1 MITTDALLIELFQQG
16 IEKLGSYIP
25 NRDKK
30 ILISLSKQVMAGHFL
45 TENQSKLLIKI
56 FTENLEFIDNKVADA
71 RQPIEFPTWSQS
83 FRVIEQVRKIFM
95 SKDDNGRILVEFTYN
110 KRLRQQISDINKSIE
125 GQMLAINSKQYSIPL
140 TEKNLH
146 LVVNSFKNQGF
157 EIDHILMEFYGEI
170 SEILKTTNTQFNVF
184 SLTDKKL
191 ETAVFNEVGSITD
204 DNLILLNDRHQKF
217 QYTIF
222 QKNPEISLKNSL
234 ANRPGT
240 RVWIDSNQT
249 SLDEVVGALCELDR
263 LPVLIIFNGHESK
276 DCLQNLKKLAISLKN
291 CGVDTNTGIYF
302 RFDNISEH
310 NKNFNNLISQLGY
323 NVQLNDTTLV
333 AGIANNKLPKFLLKS
348 KWYPKSVISFSN
360 NFKSNKTSVYCDA
373 VDLIV
378 YYNDK
383 RPLGGADAIV

>member
-16 IEKLGSYIP
+16 IEKLGSQIP

-30 ILISLSKQVMAGHFL
+30 ILISLSKQITAGHFL
-45 TENQSKLLIKI
+45 TENQSKLLVKI
-56 FTENLEFIDNKVADA
+56 LTENLEFIKDKVAGHQA
-71 RQPIEFPTWSQS
+71 SIEFPTWSQS

-110 KRLRQQISDINKSIE
+110 KRLRQQISDLNKNLE
-125 GQMLAINSKQYSIPL
+125 GQMLAVNSKQYSIPL

-146 LVVNSFKNQGF
+146 LVVNAFKNQGF
-157 EIDHILMEFYGEI
+157 EIDQNLMNFYGEI
-170 SEILKTTNTQFNVF
+170 SEILKNANTQFNVF
-184 SLTDKKL
+184 SLADKKL
-191 ETAVFNEVGSITD
+191 EAAVLREVGSISE
-204 DNLILLNDRHQKF
+204 DNLILLNDRRQQF

-222 QKNPEISLKNSL
+222 QKNTEISLKNSL

-240 RVWIDSNQT
+240 RVWIDSTQT
-249 SLDEVVGALCELDR
+249 SLNDVIGALGELDR
-263 LPVLIIFNGHESK
+263 LPLLVIFNGHESK
-276 DCLQNLKKLAISLKN
+276 ECLKNLEKLAISLKN
-291 CGVDTNTGIYF
+291 YGVANDVGIYF

-310 NKNFNNLISQLGY
+310 NKNFNNLVSQLGY
-323 NVQLNDTTLV
+323 NAQLTDSTLV

-360 NFKSNKTSVYCDA
+360 NFKANKTSVYCDA

-378 YYNDK
+378 YYNEK

>member
-1 MITTDALLIELFQQG
+1 MITIDSILTDLFRSG
-16 IEKLGSYIP
+16 IDKLDNRIP

-30 ILISLSKQVMAGHFL
+30 ILISLSKQLSAGHFL
-45 TENQSKLLIKI
+45 TENQSNLLLKI
-56 FTENLEFIDNKVADA
+56 FKENKDWIPPQYTDA
-71 RQPIEFPTWSQS
+71 INVPLWSRA
-83 FRVIEQVRKIFM
+83 FRVIESFRRISLTKEQDRKL
-95 SKDDNGRILVEFTYN
+95 LVEFTYN
-110 KRLRQQISDINKSIE
+110 KRLRQQLTDLSKQLE
-125 GQMLAINSKQYSIPL
+125 GQLLALNSKQYSVPL

-146 LVVNSFKNQGF
+146 LIVSTLKNQGF
-157 EIDHILMEFYGEI
+157 EIDGELMVFYEEI
-170 SEILKTTNTQFNVF
+170 SKILKITNTQFNVF
-184 SLTDKKL
+184 SLLDKKL
-191 ETAVFNEVGSITD
+191 ETAVVNEVQTISE
-204 DNLILLNDRHQKF
+204 DNLVLLNDRSHAF
-217 QYTIF
+217 QYSIF

-234 ANRPGT
+234 ANRPST
-240 RVWIDSNQT
+240 RVWIDSTQT
-249 SLDEVVGALCELDR
+249 SLDEVVSALNDLHR

-276 DCLQNLKKLAISLKN
+276 DCLENLKKLTISLKN

-302 RFDNISEH
+302 RFDSISEH

-323 NVQLNDTTLV
+323 NTRLNDATLV

-378 YYNDK
+378 YYNEK

>member
-16 IEKLGSYIP
+16 IEKLGSQIP

-30 ILISLSKQVMAGHFL
+30 ILISLSKQITAGHFL

-56 FTENLEFIDNKVADA
+56 LTENLEFIKDKVAVHQA
-71 RQPIEFPTWSQS
+71 SIEFPTWSQS

-110 KRLRQQISDINKSIE
+110 KRLRQQISDLNKNLE
-125 GQMLAINSKQYSIPL
+125 GQMLAVNSKQYSIPL

-146 LVVNSFKNQGF
+146 LVVNAFKNQGF
-157 EIDHILMEFYGEI
+157 EIDQNLMNFYGEI
-170 SEILKTTNTQFNVF
+170 SEILKNSNTQFNVF

-191 ETAVFNEVGSITD
+191 EAAVVKEVGAITE
-204 DNLILLNDRHQKF
+204 DNLILLNDRRQKF

-240 RVWIDSNQT
+240 RVWIDSTQT
-249 SLDEVVGALCELDR
+249 ALDEVVSVLGELDR
-263 LPVLIIFNGHESK
+263 LPLLVIFNGHESK
-276 DCLQNLKKLAISLKN
+276 ECLKNLEKLAISLKN
-291 CGVDTNTGIYF
+291 CGVANDVGIYF
-302 RFDNISEH
+302 RFDNVSDQ
-310 NKNFNNLISQLGY
+310 NKNFNNLVSQLGY
-323 NVQLNDTTLV
+323 NSQLTDSTLV

-360 NFKSNKTSVYCDA
+360 NFKANKTSVYCDA

-378 YYNDK
+378 YYNEK

>member
-16 IEKLGSYIP
+16 IEKLGSQIP

-30 ILISLSKQVMAGHFL
+30 ILISLSKQLTAGHFL

-56 FTENLEFIDNKVADA
+56 FTENLEFISNKVVDA
-71 RQPIEFPTWSQS
+71 RLPIEFPTWSQS

-146 LVVNSFKNQGF
+146 LVINAFKNQGF

-170 SEILKTTNTQFNVF
+170 SEILKTTNTQFNIF

-191 ETAVFNEVGSITD
+191 ETAIINEIGSITE
-204 DNLILLNDRHQKF
+204 DNLILLNDRRQKF
-217 QYTIF
+217 QYSVF
-222 QKNPEISLKNSL
+222 QKNPENSLKNSL
-234 ANRPGT
+234 ASRPGT
-240 RVWIDSNQT
+240 RVWIDSTST
-249 SLDEVVGALCELDR
+249 SLDEVVGALIELNR
-263 LPVLIIFNGHESK
+263 LPLLVIFNGHESK
-276 DCLQNLKKLAISLKN
+276 DCLQNLEKLTISLKN

-323 NVQLNDTTLV
+323 NAQLNDTTLV

-360 NFKSNKTSVYCDA
+360 NFKSNRTSVYCDA

-383 RPLGGADAIV
+383 RPLGGVDANV